1 MASIKEEVMTVKDDC
16 QYVRAL
22 DANGNSIRISKEDL
36 AKVLGELLPLAKPG
50 QDGLLSGEGFMRIK
64 GRDSAP
70 DDANKAVNGIYYISR
85 RTTNYPVESTTGVL
99 VSFSPDG
106 YLAGQICF
114 SIWPEAVYVRSKGD
128 SWGQWLKIQ

>member
-1 MASIKEEVMTVKDDC
+1 MSYKFSQECFFFTFRKRKL
-16 QYVRAL
+16 Q
-22 DANGNSIRISKEDL
+22 
-36 AKVLGELLPLAKPG
+36 LGELLPLAKPG